1 MVNVS
6 LNCFYSCSLLQE
18 KTVSI
23 SNCRLN
29 NLTHGVAEETL
40 RIDKTNTNDVQDEN
54 IVLETIT

>member
-1 MVNVS
+1 MS
-6 LNCFYSCSLLQE
+6 AFSTEE